1 MNPTAAASPIDRARL
16 VIGAWLPGRAAARLL
31 DRIVRAEGIEPEAV
45 DGERL
50 ASLVLGPVYREL
62 RHTVPRAT
70 LRRELKRLARSL
82 HDRKAAPSRASAIAA
97 ERPEPAPHRRLPDDP
112 GVVLMA
118 LAVLDGVDGA
128 AVFDGVGRA
137 LDRRGEVPDVDAFGR
152 VLAAGGSLLARH
164 GTVRSVAVANDDGV
178 LLAVPVSERWVAVR
192 GAADMNL
199 GAVYAALT
207 ALEEE
212 R

>member
-1 MNPTAAASPIDRARL
+1 MNQAATASPIDRARQVL
-16 VIGAWLPGRAAARLL
+16 GAWLPGRAATRLL
-31 DRIVRAEGIEPEAV
+31 DRIVRAEGLEPAGV

-82 HDRKAAPSRASAIAA
+82 HDRTATPARALPVET
-97 ERPEPAPHRRLPDDP
+97 ERTEPAPQRHLPDDP

-128 AVFDGVGRA
+128 AVFDAVGRP
-137 LDRRGEVPDVDAFGR
+137 LERRGEVPDADAFGR
-152 VLAAGGSLLARH
+152 VLAAGGSLLGRH
-164 GTVRSVAVANDDGV
+164 GVVRSVAVANDDGV

-192 GAADMNL
+192 GSADMNL

>member
-1 MNPTAAASPIDRARL
+1 MKPSVTASPIDRARRVL
-16 VIGAWLPGRAAARLL
+16 GAWLPGRAATRLL
-31 DRIVRAEGIEPEAV
+31 DRIVRSEGLEPDAV
-45 DGERL
+45 DGERM

-62 RHTVPRAT
+62 RHSVPKAT

-82 HDRKAAPSRASAIAA
+82 HDRTATPP
-97 ERPEPAPHRRLPDDP
+97 RPLPATEAREPAPLRRLPDDP

-128 AVFDGVGRA
+128 AVFDAVGRP
-137 LDRRGEVPDVDAFGR
+137 LDRRGEVPDADAFGR

-164 GTVRSVAVANDDGV
+164 GDVRSVAVANDDGV

-192 GAADMNL
+192 GSADMNL
-199 GAVYAALT
+199 GAIYAALT

>member
-1 MNPTAAASPIDRARL
+1 MSPSATASPIDRARL
-16 VIGAWLPGRAAARLL
+16 VLGAWLPGRAAKQLL
-31 DRIVRAEGIEPEAV
+31 DRIVRAEGLEPDAV

-62 RHTVPRAT
+62 RYTVPRET

-82 HDRKAAPSRASAIAA
+82 HDRKATPPRPLPVAT
-97 ERPEPAPHRRLPDDP
+97 EQPEPPPPRRLPDDP

-128 AVFDGVGRA
+128 AVFDRVGRP
-137 LDRRGEVPDVDAFGR
+137 LDRRGEVPDAEGFGR

-164 GTVRSVAVANDDGV
+164 GSVRSVAVANDDGV

-192 GAADMNL
+192 GSADMNL

>member
-1 MNPTAAASPIDRARL
+1 MSTSAPASPIQRARTVL
-16 VIGAWLPGRAAARLL
+16 GAWLPGRAASRLL
-31 DRIVRAEGIEPEAV
+31 ERVIRSEGLDPDAV

-62 RHTVPRAT
+62 RDTVPRAT

-82 HDRKAAPSRASAIAA
+82 HQRAPTPPLPLPVAAPA
-97 ERPEPAPHRRLPDDP
+97 EPAPQRRLPDDP
-112 GVVLMA
+112 GAVLMA

-128 AVFDGVGRA
+128 AVFDRVGRP
-137 LDRRGEVPDVDAFGR
+137 LDRRGEVPDPDALGR

-164 GTVRSVAVANDDGV
+164 GDLRSVAVANDDGV
-178 LLAVPVSERWVAVR
+178 VLAVPVSQRWVAVR

>member
-1 MNPTAAASPIDRARL
+1 MSTSAVASPIERARTVL
-16 VIGAWLPGRAAARLL
+16 GAWLPGRAASRLL
-31 DRIVRAEGIEPEAV
+31 DRVVRDEGLDPQAV

-50 ASLVLGPVYREL
+50 AALVLGPVYREL
-62 RHTVPRAT
+62 RNTVPRAT

-82 HDRKAAPSRASAIAA
+82 HQRALTPPVPLPALAPS
-97 ERPEPAPHRRLPDDP
+97 EPAPPRRLPDDA

-128 AVFDGVGRA
+128 AVFDRLGRP
-137 LDRRGEVPDVDAFGR
+137 LDRRGEVPDPDALGR
-152 VLAAGGSLLARH
+152 VLAAGGRLLGRH
-164 GTVRSVAVANDDGV
+164 GDLRSVTVANDDGV
-178 LLAVPVSERWVAVR
+178 VLAVPVSERWVAVR

-199 GAVYAALT
+199 GAVYAALS